1 MSAADTRIWLTL
13 ISDTAPRVLTLSL
26 FLWNIF
32 LGSSLV
38 LLGPISFSQQL
49 LKVLYRNLTN

>member
-13 ISDTAPRVLTLSL
+13 ISDTASRVVTLSL
-26 FLWNIF
+26 SLWNIF

>member
-13 ISDTAPRVLTLSL
+13 ISDTASRVLTLSL
-26 FLWNIF
+26 SLWNIF